1 MPHFLI
7 VAGFVLYTLLFI
19 TIATGIPGYPLM
31 FGAFTL
37 GGLGNALFYPAL
49 TAAYLDITAES
60 NRSLIMGIK
69 GSAAAVG
76 GIAGPLM
83 VALVSSV
90 IGARNV
96 FVTAALLSVMA
107 VVIGLTAV
115 RLTRQLAGAAGGA
128 LAA

>member
-1 MPHFLI
+1 
-7 VAGFVLYTLLFI
+7 VVSVS
-19 TIATGIPGYPLM
+19 IALGQLSDRW
-31 FGAFTL
+31 
-37 GGLGNALFYPAL
+37 GGLGNALFYTPL
-49 TAAYLDITAES
+49 TAAYLDTTAES
-60 NRSLIMGIK
+60 NRSLIIGDQ

-76 GIAGPLM
+76 GIAGPLI

-115 RLTRQLAGAAGGA
+115 RLTRQQAGAAGGA
-128 LAA
+128 LGA

>member
-19 TIATGIPGYPLM
+19 TIAT
-31 FGAFTL
+31 
-37 GGLGNALFYPAL
+37 GNALFYPAL

-115 RLTRQLAGAAGGA
+115 RLTRQQAGAAGGA